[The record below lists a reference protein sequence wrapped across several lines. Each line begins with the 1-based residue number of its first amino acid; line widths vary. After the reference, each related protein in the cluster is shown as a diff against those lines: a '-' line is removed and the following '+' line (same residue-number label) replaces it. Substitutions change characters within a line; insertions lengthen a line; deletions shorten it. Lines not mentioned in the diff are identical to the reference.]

1 MKIIQILGYT
11 WAVVAIPLAFII
23 LGSSG
28 AISKALFNDVK
39 VSDRI
44 TGGDVVSEIKRD
56 SYSVHIHEMVF
67 DGFFFERSSGFV
79 QVDFISDTELPL
91 CIKEDI
97 DFDFDDHPDF
107 NISVNTV
114 NNEYIFTPL
123 SPKVKGLSDEEVYVF
138 KKRRTVRIEIVK

>member
-1 MKIIQILGYT
+1 
-11 WAVVAIPLAFII
+11 
-23 LGSSG
+23 
-28 AISKALFNDVK
+28 
-39 VSDRI
+39 
-44 TGGDVVSEIKRD
+44 
-56 SYSVHIHEMVF
+56 
-67 DGFFFERSSGFV
+67 V

-91 CIKEDI
+91 YIKEDI